1 MTLFRIENKRAE
13 RVPSISFTDEKK
25 EIQQIIGNDKN
36 MAEMFGL
43 KFIKNELHV
52 KNRFID
58 TLAYDEDTKS
68 FVIFEYKKDRNR
80 SVIDQGYTYLS
91 LMLDNRS
98 DFVLEYI
105 NNTNK
110 VHSTKNDFDWT
121 QSRVIFLSP
130 EFTDYQV
137 GATNFKD
144 LPFKLYKIRK
154 YKNDEVSIDEIK
166 PTSTAPSLK
175 SLKTGGIIEKVGD
188 KLKVYTLDYHLEKIK
203 DETVKERVN
212 ELRENILKIDESIKE
227 YYIKNLI
234 KYKTTVVFCSIDCK
248 PKHFWVYVERLN
260 RKELNEEALKERGL
274 DIRPH
279 ANDEFLTSIRIEG
292 DFDLNSLLNLVK
304 RAYKSTL

>member
-58 TLAYDEDTKS
+58 TLAYDEDNKS

-98 DFVLEYI
+98 DFVLEY
-105 NNTNK
+105 NNTKK
-110 VHSTKNDFDWT
+110 VHLTKNYFDWS

-144 LPFKLYKIRK
+144 LPFKLFKIRK

-166 PTSTAPSLK
+166 PTSTAPSLR

-188 KLKVYTLDYHLEKIK
+188 ELKVYTLDYHLERIK

-234 KYKTTVVFCSIDCK
+234 KYKTTVVFCSIYCQ
-248 PKHFWVYVERLN
+248 PKQFWVDVKLN

-279 ANDEFLTSIRIEG
+279 ANDEFWTSIRIEG

-304 RAYKSTL
+304 KAYKSTL

>member
-1 MTLFRIENKRAE
+1 MTHFRIENKRAE

-58 TLAYDEDTKS
+58 TLAYDEDNKS
-68 FVIFEYKKDRNR
+68 FVIFEYKKDRNK

-98 DFVLEYI
+98 DFVLEY
-105 NNTNK
+105 NNTKK
-110 VHSTKNDFDWT
+110 VHLTKNDFDWS

-144 LPFKLYKIRK
+144 LPFKLFKIRK

-188 KLKVYTLDYHLEKIK
+188 NLKVYTLDYHLERIK

-227 YYIKNLI
+227 YYIKDLI
-234 KYKTTVVFCSIDCK
+234 KYKTTVVFCSIYCQ
-248 PKHFWVYVERLN
+248 PKQFWVYVERLN

-274 DIRPH
+274 DVRPH
-279 ANDEFLTSIRIEG
+279 ANDEFWTSIRIEG

-304 RAYKSTL
+304 KAYKSTL

>member
-36 MAEMFGL
+36 MAEMFGF

-58 TLAYDEDTKS
+58 TLAYDEDNKS
-68 FVIFEYKKDRNR
+68 FVIFEYKKDRNK

-105 NNTNK
+105 NNTKK
-110 VHSTKNDFDWT
+110 VHLTKNDFDWS

-166 PTSTAPSLK
+166 PTSTAPSLR

-188 KLKVYTLDYHLEKIK
+188 ALKVYTLDYHLERIK
-203 DETVKERVN
+203 DETIKERVN

-227 YYIKNLI
+227 YYT
-234 KYKTTVVFCSIDCK
+234 KYSIVFKTTIAFSAIYCQ
-248 PKHFWVYVERLN
+248 PKQFWVDIKLN
-260 RKELNEEALKERGL
+260 KKELNVNGFKEKGL

-279 ANDEFLTSIRIEG
+279 KDEFWTHIRIER
-292 DFDLNSLLNLVK
+292 DFDLNLLLNLVK
-304 RAYKSTL
+304 KAYKLTL

>member
-36 MAEMFGL
+36 MAEMFGF

-58 TLAYDEDTKS
+58 TLAYDEDNKS
-68 FVIFEYKKDRNR
+68 FVIFEYKKDRNK

-105 NNTNK
+105 NNTKK
-110 VHSTKNDFDWT
+110 VHLTKNDFDWS

-166 PTSTAPSLK
+166 PTSTAPSLR
-175 SLKTGGIIEKVGD
+175 SLKTGGIIEKVED
-188 KLKVYTLDYHLEKIK
+188 ELKVYTLDYHLERIK
-203 DETVKERVN
+203 DETVKERVY
-212 ELRENILKIDESIKE
+212 ELRENIFKIDDSIKE
-227 YYIKNLI
+227 YYTKGYITF
-234 KYKTTVVFCSIDCK
+234 KTTVVFCSISCQ
-248 PKHFWVYVERLN
+248 PKQFWVDVKSN
-260 RKELNEEALKERGL
+260 RKELNVNDFKEKGL
-274 DIRPH
+274 DIRPYK
-279 ANDEFLTSIRIEG
+279 NEFWTSIRIKR
-292 DFDLNSLLNLVK
+292 DFDLNLLLNLVK
-304 RAYKSTL
+304 KAYKSTL

>member
-1 MTLFRIENKRAE
+1 MTHFRIENKRAE

-36 MAEMFGL
+36 MAEMFGF

-58 TLAYDEDTKS
+58 TLAYDEDNKS
-68 FVIFEYKKDRNR
+68 FVIFEYKKDRNK

-98 DFVLEYI
+98 DFVLEYV
-105 NNTNK
+105 NNTKK
-110 VHSTKNDFDWT
+110 VHLTKNDFDWS

-144 LPFKLYKIRK
+144 LPFKLFKIRK

-166 PTSTAPSLK
+166 PTSTAPSLR

-188 KLKVYTLDYHLEKIK
+188 ELKVYTLDYHLEKIK
-203 DETVKERVN
+203 DETIKERVN

-227 YYIKNLI
+227 YYIQNLI
-234 KYKTTVVFCSIDCK
+234 KYKTTVVFCSISCQ
-248 PKHFWVYVERLN
+248 PKQFWVDVKSN
-260 RKELNEEALKERGL
+260 RKELNVNDFKEKGL
-274 DIRPH
+274 DIRPYK
-279 ANDEFLTSIRIEG
+279 DEFWTSIRIKR
-292 DFDLNSLLNLVK
+292 DFDLNLLLNLVK
-304 RAYKSTL
+304 KAYKSTL

>member
-58 TLAYDEDTKS
+58 TLAYDEDNKS
-68 FVIFEYKKDRNR
+68 FVIFEYKKDRNK

-98 DFVLEYI
+98 DFVLEY
-105 NNTNK
+105 NNTKK
-110 VHSTKNDFDWT
+110 VYLTKNDFDWS

-144 LPFKLYKIRK
+144 LPFKLYKITK

-166 PTSTAPSLK
+166 PTPTAPSLR

-188 KLKVYTLDYHLEKIK
+188 ELKVYTLDYHLGRIK
-203 DETVKERVN
+203 DETIKERVN
-212 ELRENILKIDESIKE
+212 ELREKILKIDEFINE
-227 YYIKNLI
+227 YYT
-234 KYKTTVVFCSIDCK
+234 KYNIVFKTTIAFCSIYCQ
-248 PKHFWVYVERLN
+248 PKKFWVDVKLN
-260 RKELNEEALKERGL
+260 KKELNVNDFKEKGL

-279 ANDEFLTSIRIEG
+279 KDEFWTHIRIEG
-292 DFDLNSLLNLVK
+292 DFDLNFLLNLVK
-304 RAYKSTL
+304 KAYKSTL

>member
-13 RVPSISFTDEKK
+13 RVPSISFTDERK

-36 MAEMFGL
+36 MPELFGF
-43 KFIKNELHV
+43 KFIKNELQV

-58 TLAYDEDTKS
+58 TLAYDEDNKS
-68 FVIFEYKKDRNR
+68 FVIFEYKKDRNK

-91 LMLDNRS
+91 LMLDNRA
-98 DFVLEYI
+98 DFVLVY
-105 NNTNK
+105 NNTKN
-110 VHSTKNDFDWT
+110 VRLTKNDFDWS

-144 LPFKLYKIRK
+144 LPFKLFKIRK

-166 PTSTAPSLK
+166 PTSTAPSLR

-188 KLKVYTLDYHLEKIK
+188 ELKVYTLDYHLEKIK
-203 DETVKERVN
+203 DETIKERVN

-227 YYIKNLI
+227 YYTKYLI

-248 PKHFWVYVERLN
+248 TKHFLVYVERLS
-260 RKELNEEALKERGL
+260 RKELNEKALKERGL

-279 ANDEFLTSIRIEG
+279 ANDEFWTSIRIEG

>member
-1 MTLFRIENKRAE
+1 M
-13 RVPSISFTDEKK
+13 PSISFTDEKK

-58 TLAYDEDTKS
+58 TLAYDEDNKS
-68 FVIFEYKKDRNR
+68 FVIFEYKKDRNK

-98 DFVLEYI
+98 DFVLEY
-105 NNTNK
+105 NNTKK
-110 VHSTKNDFDWT
+110 VYLTKNDFDWS

-144 LPFKLYKIRK
+144 LPFKLYKITK

-166 PTSTAPSLK
+166 PTPTAPSLR

-188 KLKVYTLDYHLEKIK
+188 ELKVYTLDYHLGRIK
-203 DETVKERVN
+203 DETIKERVN
-212 ELRENILKIDESIKE
+212 ELREKILKIDEFINE
-227 YYIKNLI
+227 YYT
-234 KYKTTVVFCSIDCK
+234 KYNIVFKTTIAFCSIYCQ
-248 PKHFWVYVERLN
+248 PKKFWVDVKLN
-260 RKELNEEALKERGL
+260 KKELNVNDFKEKGL

-279 ANDEFLTSIRIEG
+279 KDEFWTHIRIEG
-292 DFDLNSLLNLVK
+292 DFDLNFLLNLVK
-304 RAYKSTL
+304 KAYKSTL

>member
-58 TLAYDEDTKS
+58 ILVYDEDNKS
-68 FVIFEYKKDRNR
+68 FVIFEYKKDRNK

-98 DFVLEYI
+98 DFVLEY
-105 NNTNK
+105 NNTKK
-110 VHSTKNDFDWT
+110 VYLTKNDFDWS

-144 LPFKLYKIRK
+144 LPFKLYKITK

-166 PTSTAPSLK
+166 PTPTAPSLR

-188 KLKVYTLDYHLEKIK
+188 ELKVYTLDYHLGRIK
-203 DETVKERVN
+203 DETIKERVN
-212 ELRENILKIDESIKE
+212 ELREKILKIDEFINE
-227 YYIKNLI
+227 YYT
-234 KYKTTVVFCSIDCK
+234 KYNIVFKTTIAFCSIYCQ
-248 PKHFWVYVERLN
+248 PKKFWVDVKLN
-260 RKELNEEALKERGL
+260 KKELNVNDFKEKGL

-279 ANDEFLTSIRIEG
+279 KDEFWTHIRIEG
-292 DFDLNSLLNLVK
+292 DFDLNFLLNLVK
-304 RAYKSTL
+304 KAYKSTL